1 MQSIKQLHKQS
12 SINHRRD
19 EEVPTV
25 PTSPYSPK
33 ALKHPRSLP
42 RSINYLFREQRL
54 LFVFVGILI
63 GSTFFILQPTLSRI
77 GPSEAGSAIRRSFS
91 TSLTSRDEVSGSGI
105 YGLGKTGGRIPVGI
119 GRRRWRIVVTGG
131 AGFVGSHLVDK
142 LIERGDDVIVI
153 DNFFTGRKENLV
165 HHLRNPRFELIRHDV
180 VEPILLE
187 VDQIYHLACPASPVH
202 YKYNPVKTIK
212 TNVMGTLNMLG
223 LAKRIGAR
231 FLLTSTSEVYGDP
244 LEHPQK
250 ETYWGNVNPI
260 GERSCY
266 DEGKRTAETLAMD
279 YHRGA
284 EVEVRIAR
292 IFNTYGPRMCL
303 DDGRVVSNFVA
314 QAIRKQ
320 PLTVYGDGKQTRS
333 FQYVS
338 DLVNG
343 LVALMEGEHVGPF
356 NLGNPGE
363 FTMLELAE
371 VVKETIDPSAT
382 IEFRANTADD
392 PHKRKPDISKA
403 KSLLNWE
410 PKVALREGLPLMVSD
425 FQKRIL
431 IEDEGKGF

>member
-1 MQSIKQLHKQS
+1 MKQLYKQS

-19 EEVPTV
+19 EEMPSSAIT
-25 PTSPYSPK
+25 PPYSPK
-33 ALKHPRSLP
+33 IQKHPRSLP
-42 RSINYLFREQRL
+42 RSINYLLKEQRL
-54 LFVFVGILI
+54 LFVLVGILI

-77 GPSEAGSAIRRSFS
+77 GPTEFHSSIPRSVSLYGRDSSSQYRGNYAGR
-91 TSLTSRDEVSGSGI
+91 EV
-105 YGLGKTGGRIPVGI
+105 GGRVPVGI
-119 GRRRWRIVVTGG
+119 GRRRLRIVITGG
-131 AGFVGSHLVDK
+131 GGFVGSHLVDK
-142 LIERGDDVIVI
+142 LIARGDDVIVI
-153 DNFFTGRKENLV
+153 DNFFTGRKENV
-165 HHLRNPRFELIRHDV
+165 MHHFGNPRFELIRHDV

-250 ETYWGNVNPI
+250 ETYWGHVNPI
-260 GERSCY
+260 GVRSCY
-266 DEGKRTAETLAMD
+266 DEGKRTAETLTMD

-284 EVEVRIAR
+284 GVEVRIAR

-371 VVKETIDPSAT
+371 VVKETIDPSAA
-382 IEFRANTADD
+382 IEFKPNTADD

-403 KSLLNWE
+403 KDLLNWE
-410 PKVALREGLPLMVSD
+410 PRVSLREGLPRMVSD
-425 FQKRIL
+425 FRNRIL
-431 IEDEGKGF
+431 NEDEGKGN

>member
-1 MQSIKQLHKQS
+1 MKQLYKQPTAK
-12 SINHRRD
+12 RD
-19 EEVPTV
+19 EEIPVSQ
-25 PTSPYSPK
+25 TSQYSPK
-33 ALKHPRSLP
+33 TLKHPRSLP
-42 RSINYLFREQRL
+42 RSINYLFKEQRL
-54 LFVFVGILI
+54 LFILVGVLI

-77 GPSEAGSAIRRSFS
+77 GPNESHSTLPRSFS
-91 TSLTSRDEVSGSGI
+91 HRTVDSGSYPKSFMPG
-105 YGLGKTGGRIPVGI
+105 GKVGRVPVGV
-119 GRRRWRIVVTGG
+119 GRRRMRIVVTGG

-142 LIERGDDVIVI
+142 LISRGDEVIVI

-165 HHLRNPRFELIRHDV
+165 HLFGNPRFELIRHDV

-223 LAKRIGAR
+223 LAKRVGAR

-244 LEHPQK
+244 LQHPQK

-266 DEGKRTAETLAMD
+266 DEGKRTAETLTMD

-284 EVEVRIAR
+284 DVEVRIAR

-338 DLVNG
+338 DLVEG
-343 LVALMEGEHVGPF
+343 LVALMESEHVGPF

-371 VVKETIDPSAT
+371 VVKEAIDSSAT
-382 IEFRANTADD
+382 IEFKPNTADD

-403 KSLLNWE
+403 KELLNWE
-410 PKVALREGLPLMVSD
+410 PKIYMREGLPLMVSD
-425 FQKRIL
+425 FRNRIL
-431 IEDEGKGF
+431 NEDEGKA